1 MQEHIDIVK
10 KLFQSDKYAGFLGIV
25 LDELTDDTVQM
36 HMQVRE
42 DMLNMFNRPHGG
54 AIYALADAAFSVL
67 GNNTNNLSVALN
79 CSITYHASP
88 DLGTILIGEGEI
100 LSTTGRTVACLFK
113 VYMEN
118 EGMRTLVATM
128 LSVGYRTGK
137 PIDPNIK
144 Q

>member
-1 MQEHIDIVK
+1 MKEHLEIVK
-10 KLFQSDKYAGFLGIV
+10 KLFQSDKYANFLGIV
-25 LDELTDDTVQM
+25 LDELTEDTVQM

-42 DMLNMFNRPHGG
+42 DMLNWFDRPHGG

-67 GNNTNNLSVALN
+67 GNNTNNLSVALD

-88 DLGTILIGEGEI
+88 DSGRILIVDGEI
-100 LSTTGRTVACLFK
+100 LSSTGRTVACLFK
-113 VYMEN
+113 VYMEK

-137 PIDPNIK
+137 PIDPNIER
-144 Q
+144 

>member
-1 MQEHIDIVK
+1 MQEHLEIVK
-10 KLFQSDKYAGFLGIV
+10 KLFQSDKYANFLGIV
-25 LDELTDDTVQM
+25 LDELTEDTVQM

-42 DMLNMFNRPHGG
+42 DMLNWFDRPHGG

-67 GNNTNNLSVALN
+67 GNNTNNLSVALD

-88 DLGTILIGEGEI
+88 DSGRILIVDGEI
-100 LSTTGRTVACLFK
+100 LSSTGRTVACLFK
-113 VYMEN
+113 VYMEK

-137 PIDPNIK
+137 PIDPNIER
-144 Q
+144 